1 MTLKEK
7 FSLIL
12 MQFWASDWEGQCEQ
26 VADEFAIDFYNW
38 MKINDT
44 KQNSDKYFHYTDKD
58 MLMTFKEY
66 KGL

>member
-26 VADEFAIDFYNW
+26 VADEFAIGFADWVRVCKMKGRGYDF
-38 MKINDT
+38 DDV
-44 KQNSDKYFHYTDKD
+44 KQLLEIY
-58 MLMTFKEY
+58 KEE

>member
-1 MTLKEK
+1 MKLKEK

-26 VADEFAIDFYNW
+26 VADEFAIGFADWVRVCKLKQRPYNFDNI
-38 MKINDT
+38 KELLEI
-44 KQNSDKYFHYTDKD
+44 YKD
-58 MLMTFKEY
+58 E